1 MTTNESMTYYLS
13 RKKGFG
19 SKKGLHQGLK
29 AKDFRDRESN
39 SIEKARQGQMVRGVR
54 FAPQSGTNG
63 IIQEQVGLI
72 HL

>member
-13 RKKGFG
+13 RRTGFG
-19 SKKGLHQGLK
+19 SKKGLHLGVK

-39 SIEKARQGQMVRGVR
+39 SIEKTRQGQMVRGIG
-54 FAPQSGTNG
+54 FGAQSGTNV

-72 HL
+72 PS